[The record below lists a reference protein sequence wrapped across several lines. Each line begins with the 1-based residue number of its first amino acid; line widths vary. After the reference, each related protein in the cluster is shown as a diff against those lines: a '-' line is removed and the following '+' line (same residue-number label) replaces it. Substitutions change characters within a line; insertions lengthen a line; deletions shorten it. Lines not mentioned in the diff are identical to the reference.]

1 MQNIL
6 LIDVDSTIP
15 NIALMKLS
23 TYYKSRGDN
32 VGFGISDPD
41 IVYASVIFQKNKHKV
56 DGLKFYYPE
65 AQVYIGG
72 SGYDLTTSLPDDIEY
87 LKPDYSLYTECDY
100 SIGYTTR
107 GCIRNTTTCPF
118 CIVPIKEGKF
128 RISQHPEKWYNP
140 EFNKIV
146 FLDNNILSDK
156 EWFFEV
162 VNWCIKKNLSVWFT
176 QGLDIRRL
184 DESVA
189 KLLLKMKVHRG
200 IFFAWDHIEDEK
212 IIKEKIQLLKDS
224 GFKKSKLRNEVQFYV
239 YVDSDS
245 EYDSGVYRCREL
257 KTLGCNPFVMY
268 NINNKPTPRI
278 QKLRRWANK
287 KQLFWS
293 IDIDEY
299 KKV

>member
-87 LKPDYSLYTECDY
+87 LKPDYSLYPECDY

-107 GCIRNTTTCPF
+107 GCIRRCNF
-118 CIVPIKEGKF
+118 CVVPEKEGAFK
-128 RISQHPEKWYNP
+128 IVQHPSEWYNP
-140 EFNKIV
+140 CFEKID
-146 FLDNNILSDK
+146 FLDNNIFGDK
-156 EWFFEV
+156 EWFFKV
-162 VNWCIKKNLSVWFT
+162 ADWCIENKLKVHFH
-176 QGLDIRRL
+176 GLDARKL
-184 DESVA
+184 DIGIA
-189 KLLLKMKVHRG
+189 HKLLQMNHWKG

-257 KTLGCNPFVMY
+257 KTIGCNPFVMY

-299 KKV
+299 R